1 MNQGMPQMGKGQQMA
16 GMIFGQPGGQPRGKS
31 PDNMNEIMALA
42 RRMSDAQ
49 LADVLNGRSMDIP
62 QYAAMAEAMGR
73 KSLRTAVMGAQA
85 TAQARQPSV
94 KDRLLAGAMPAAG
107 LDQLP
112 APNMGTVDMA
122 DGGIVAFNGEKNEQ
136 VVSAELTEEEKKQLA
151 ENPYMQRVQS
161 IGQLGGQ
168 LKNALTDPRNYNP
181 IDLYQRIIGQPF
193 SRFANQSPREQRVAF
208 DKATEARKGERGT
221 FTSSPA
227 DIAKDT
233 KAMAA
238 ARQKDVAEVK
248 DAQTKRDMKAAGVT
262 PMDIEQAEIG
272 LAMRQ
277 MLNQKDQKGDT
288 KVAERRQELA
298 GGAGTRTG
306 APGLSPEKR
315 VNPFGQLSAE
325 VPDYEKI
332 KSQGLGEG
340 LMALSGALFAKPTLG
355 QALSQGLPT
364 LAAISG
370 ATRKETREAQKDYK
384 AYQLNLAK
392 ANELFEQGQEDKAFK
407 YYKQAQ
413 DHLYQMENVAAQKMA
428 ANRPSGELQV
438 LQALR
443 RPGEDINDT
452 YARVFS
458 MRQDPKQDQ
467 ALMARY
473 SQDPLRYT
481 MSYDEWIA
489 KNFPNYKSS
498 SVAGV
503 GQPAYSRGVFDINGR
518 QVQ

>member
-16 GMIFGQPGGQPRGKS
+16 GMTFGQPAGQPRGKS

-49 LADVLNGRSMDIP
+49 LADVLSGRSMDIP

-94 KDRLLAGAMPAAG
+94 KDRLLAEAMPAAG

-112 APNMGTVDMA
+112 APNMGSVDMA
-122 DGGIVAFNGEKNEQ
+122 DGGIVAFNGERNEQ
-136 VVSAELTEEEKKQLA
+136 LVESNPELERIQRRAQVLGMPNIFTP
-151 ENPYMQRVQS
+151 NIGPYDAYQKL
-161 IGQLGGQ
+161 IGE
-168 LKNALTDPRNYNP
+168 
-181 IDLYQRIIGQPF
+181 PF
-193 SRFANQSPREQRVAF
+193 SRFFSMSPREQAVAF
-208 DKATEARKGERGT
+208 QKGKEARTGERDT
-221 FTSSPA
+221 FTSSPT

-238 ARQKDVAEVK
+238 ARQKDVAEAK

-262 PMDIEQAEIG
+262 PSDIEQAEIG
-272 LAMRQ
+272 LAMQQ

-288 KVAERRQELA
+288 RAAERRQELA

-364 LAAISG
+364 LAAISAG
-370 ATRKETREAQKDYK
+370 TRKETREAQKDFK

-428 ANRPSGELQV
+428 ANRPSSELQV

-443 RPGEDINDT
+443 RPNEDINET

-473 SQDPLRYT
+473 SQDPLRFT
-481 MSYDEWIA
+481 MTYDEWIA

-503 GQPAYSRGVFDINGR
+503 GQPAYSAVYDASGKRI
-518 QVQ
+518 

>member
-1 MNQGMPQMGKGQQMA
+1 MNQGMQQMGKGQQMA
-16 GMIFGQPGGQPRGKS
+16 GMTFGQPAGQPRGKS

-94 KDRLLAGAMPAAG
+94 KDRLLAEAMPAAG

-112 APNMGTVDMA
+112 APNMGSVDMA
-122 DGGIVAFNGEKNEQ
+122 DGGIVAFNGERNEQ
-136 VVSAELTEEEKKQLA
+136 LVESNPELERIQRRAQVLGMPNIFTP
-151 ENPYMQRVQS
+151 NIGPYDAYQKL
-161 IGQLGGQ
+161 IGE
-168 LKNALTDPRNYNP
+168 
-181 IDLYQRIIGQPF
+181 PF
-193 SRFANQSPREQRVAF
+193 SRFFSMSPREQAVAF
-208 DKATEARKGERGT
+208 QKGKEARTGERDT
-221 FTSSPA
+221 FTSSPT

-272 LAMRQ
+272 LAMQQ

-288 KVAERRQELA
+288 KAAERRQELA

-332 KSQGLGEG
+332 KRQGLGEG

-428 ANRPSGELQV
+428 ANRPSSELQV

-443 RPGEDINDT
+443 RPNEDINET

-473 SQDPLRYT
+473 SQDPLRFT
-481 MSYDEWIA
+481 MTYDEWIA

-503 GQPAYSRGVFDINGR
+503 GQPAYSAVYDASGKRI
-518 QVQ
+518 Q

>member
-16 GMIFGQPGGQPRGKS
+16 GMTFGQPGGQPRGKS

-122 DGGIVAFNGEKNEQ
+122 DGGIVAFNGERNEQ
-136 VVSAELTEEEKKQLA
+136 LVESNPELERIQRRAQVLGMPNIFTP
-151 ENPYMQRVQS
+151 NIGPYDAYQKL
-161 IGQLGGQ
+161 IGE
-168 LKNALTDPRNYNP
+168 
-181 IDLYQRIIGQPF
+181 PF
-193 SRFANQSPREQRVAF
+193 SRFFSMSPREQAVAF
-208 DKATEARKGERGT
+208 QKGKEARTGERDT
-221 FTSSPA
+221 FTSSPT
-227 DIAKDT
+227 DITKDT

-272 LAMRQ
+272 LAMQQ

-288 KVAERRQELA
+288 KAAERRQELA

-332 KSQGLGEG
+332 KRQGLGEG

-428 ANRPSGELQV
+428 ANRPSSELQV
-438 LQALR
+438 LQALKY
-443 RPGEDINDT
+443 PKEDINET

-473 SQDPLRYT
+473 SQDPLRFT

>member
-1 MNQGMPQMGKGQQMA
+1 MNQGMQQMGKGQQMA
-16 GMIFGQPGGQPRGKS
+16 GMTFGQPAGQPRGKS

-94 KDRLLAGAMPAAG
+94 KDRLLAEAMPAAG

-112 APNMGTVDMA
+112 APNMGSVDMA
-122 DGGIVAFNGEKNEQ
+122 DGGIVAFNGERNEQ
-136 VVSAELTEEEKKQLA
+136 LVESNPELERIQRRAQVLGMPNIFTP
-151 ENPYMQRVQS
+151 NIGPYDAYQKL
-161 IGQLGGQ
+161 IGE
-168 LKNALTDPRNYNP
+168 
-181 IDLYQRIIGQPF
+181 PF
-193 SRFANQSPREQRVAF
+193 SRFFSMSPREQAVAF
-208 DKATEARKGERGT
+208 QKGKEARTGERDT
-221 FTSSPA
+221 FTSSPT

-272 LAMRQ
+272 LAMQQ

-288 KVAERRQELA
+288 KAAERRQELA

-332 KSQGLGEG
+332 KRQGLGEG

-428 ANRPSGELQV
+428 ANRPSSELQV

-443 RPGEDINDT
+443 RPNEDINET

-473 SQDPLRYT
+473 SQDPLRFT
-481 MSYDEWIA
+481 MTYDEWIA

-503 GQPAYSRGVFDINGR
+503 GQPAYSAVYDASGKRI
-518 QVQ
+518 

>member
-1 MNQGMPQMGKGQQMA
+1 MNQGMPQLGKGQQMA
-16 GMIFGQPGGQPRGKS
+16 GMAFGQPMGQPRGKS
-31 PDNMNEIMALA
+31 PDTMNEIMALA
-42 RRMSDAQ
+42 RKMSDAQ

-85 TAQARQPSV
+85 SAQARQPSV
-94 KDRLLAGAMPAAG
+94 KDRLMAQTMPAAG

-112 APNMGTVDMA
+112 APNMGMVDMA
-122 DGGIVAFNGEKNEQ
+122 DGGIVAFSGKENEQ
-136 VVSAELTEEEKKQLA
+136 LVESNPELERIQKRAQVLGMPNIFTP
-151 ENPYMQRVQS
+151 NIGPYDAYQKL
-161 IGQLGGQ
+161 IGE
-168 LKNALTDPRNYNP
+168 
-181 IDLYQRIIGQPF
+181 PF
-193 SRFANQSPREQRVAF
+193 SRFFSMSPREQAVAF
-208 DKATEARKGERGT
+208 QKGKEARTGERDT
-221 FTSSPA
+221 FTSTPA
-227 DIAKDT
+227 DISKDT
-233 KAMAA
+233 KAMAS
-238 ARQKDVAEVK
+238 ARQKDVAEAK

-272 LAMRQ
+272 LAMQQ

-288 KVAERRQELA
+288 RAAERRQELA

-315 VNPFGQLSAE
+315 TNPFGQLSAE
-325 VPDYEKI
+325 APDYEKI
-332 KSQGLGEG
+332 KRQGLGEG
-340 LMALSGALFAKPTLG
+340 LMALSGAFFAKPTLG

-370 ATRKETREAQKDYK
+370 ATRKETREAEKDFK
-384 AYQLNLAK
+384 AYQLNIAK

-407 YYKQAQ
+407 YFKQAQ

-438 LQALR
+438 LRALQK
-443 RPGEDINDT
+443 PGEDINDT
-452 YARVFS
+452 YARVFT
-458 MRQDPKQDQ
+458 MKQDPKQDQ

-473 SQDPLRYT
+473 SQDPLRFT
-481 MSYDEWIA
+481 MTYDEWIA

-498 SVAGV
+498 QVAGA
-503 GQPAYSRGVFDINGR
+503 GQPAYSAVYDASGKRI
-518 QVQ
+518 